1 MNLNFLLLDSL
12 SASIPKLLELQ
23 FSVLYQALILQK
35 ISWLLVIYH
44 AMPRVSQINK
54 ISLWPL
60 PLELLIQKNCWYCTS
75 WDLSVGRW
83 QVRRAE
89 KMSRIWSLKSFQLQN
104 FQGTFIENK
113 WFLQE
118 YIHLS
123 LYFGFCSG
131 RSVLGFSGI
140 LSPKGTV
147 KTVLKKDQTVSI
159 SPSLSSLKNF
169 IIVL

>member
-35 ISWLLVIYH
+35 NFLITCYIPH
-44 AMPRVSQINK
+44 AMPCVSQINK
-54 ISLWPL
+54 ISCGLCL
-60 PLELLIQKNCWYCTS
+60 LELLIQKNCWYCTS

-83 QVRRAE
+83 QVRRAG

-113 WFLQE
+113 
-118 YIHLS
+118 
-123 LYFGFCSG
+123 YFSKNIFIFCT
-131 RSVLGFSGI
+131 SVFVLEEACLRAFSQTYWA
-140 LSPKGTV
+140 LKGQWKQFWRRTRP
-147 KTVLKKDQTVSI
+147 VSI
-159 SPSLSSLKNF
+159 SLLA
-169 IIVL
+169 